1 MDGLTS
7 MDFVSVR
14 SNSFGTA
21 ILTITMIVVL
31 LLVLYIGIYLI
42 SKVQK
47 SCTGA
52 PNPPTNVEA
61 GYVNTGDFRV
71 QWTSVP
77 DVDKYTIYVGQNQ
90 SFTRVQ
96 SINVTT
102 TTLSQADVKG
112 LQVGRTYYIV
122 VTASNSC
129 GESQN
134 SAEISFVF
142 VQPP

>member
-1 MDGLTS
+1 
-7 MDFVSVR
+7 MDFVSVK
-14 SNSFGTA
+14 SNSFGIA

-31 LLVLYIGIYLI
+31 LLVLYIGILLI

-47 SCTGA
+47 SCTSA

-71 QWTSVP
+71 QWTSIP
-77 DVDKYTIYVGQNQ
+77 DANKYTVYVGQNQ
-90 SFTRVQ
+90 TFTRVQ

-102 TTLSQADVKG
+102 TNLSQADIKG

-122 VTASNSC
+122 VTATNNC

-134 SAEISFVF
+134 SSEISFVF